1 MHGSWRLQGAPGGG
15 DRPLRACA
23 TRPPPMLERGG
34 AGAEPSSLRSIPEDK
49 AFLQSPRHSG
59 EGRHAPLRHA
69 LQNSLVRSA
78 LKNGALICTWCGL
91 TCGLTQLC

>member
-1 MHGSWRLQGAPGGG
+1 
-15 DRPLRACA
+15 
-23 TRPPPMLERGG
+23 MLERGG

-59 EGRHAPLRHA
+59 EGRHAQLRHA

-91 TCGLTQLC
+91 TRARMQLCWCVVFEV